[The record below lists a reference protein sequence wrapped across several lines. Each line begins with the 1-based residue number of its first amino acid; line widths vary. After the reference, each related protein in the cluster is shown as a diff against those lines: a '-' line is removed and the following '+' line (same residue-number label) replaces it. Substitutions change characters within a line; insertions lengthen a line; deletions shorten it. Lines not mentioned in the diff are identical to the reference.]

1 MKCYKH
7 FPVQL
12 YELYTTVTV
21 LCCNPRCQYSAAI
34 CDLSNVVAFGHNE
47 LWRPRAANNVC
58 VTSQLL
64 WPSAT
69 TNCGGWRPQKWLLS
83 WLKYPQLAIL
93 GHLQVQCS
101 PTPPRRRGAERSRS
115 VLLLLTEMSRPHK
128 RCRYGMMMI
137 RKHWKEKFIIPHS
150 LRNFDYGILI
160 NCKAYFWSESLF
172 G

>member
-83 WLKYPQLAIL
+83 WLKYPRMAIL

-101 PTPPRRRGAERSRS
+101 PAPPLGAAACSS
-115 VLLLLTEMSRPHK
+115 AAAGPAHTLLTEKSRPHK
-128 RCRYGMMMI
+128 RYRYGMMI
-137 RKHWKEKFIIPHS
+137 RKQWEEKFIIPQFRK
-150 LRNFDYGILI
+150 RNFD
-160 NCKAYFWSESLF
+160 K
-172 G
+172 